1 MSQLNVLF
9 LKALADENRIKM
21 MDLLKEGPMCV
32 SDICQHFDMR
42 QPSVTH
48 HLTLLKRAGI
58 VDSLKSGKE
67 MMYSLNDQ
75 YVNNCCAKLS
85 AHYSDKS
92 ESKDI
97 YKMMV
102 RRMRLHPDLFRA
114 GNFGLEKENLRVN
127 DFGYLDQSD
136 HPITEEDSFFPYI
149 VKDFAE
155 SQVEFITKP
164 LTEPSLALEEMSRL
178 QDHFVKTYDVRLW
191 PFSMPCGLVAKEA
204 IRIAEF
210 PNTKAGKMARDYR
223 EMLALRHGKKMQLIS
238 GVHYNFSFSDAF
250 ANLYKRSMMNDD
262 EADMKAV
269 KNDLYFHVARNI
281 LRYKWLLIYLFGASP
296 FVDSSYKSEV
306 TAQLNSIEH
315 SCECCIEAHTYY
327 EDYATSLRM
336 SRYGYHNKLQEKMRV
351 SYNTLEEYTH
361 HMRQGIDRGIL
372 QKESEYYA
380 PLRFKNSRGIKGSML
395 DALESDGV
403 EYLELRLF
411 DLNPYETYGITMDQ
425 MYLTHLFLVYSA
437 IKPSPCISGKEMT
450 RIYANGQLV
459 SLFGRKDDKEVYY
472 RDGFRSIDTLG
483 LEILGHLKEIAE
495 ILDTDIEHAPYMTAV
510 KHSEE
515 ILRDKSLLLSER
527 LTRELL
533 DQGLSYLGQGIRH
546 SIYEKKEVLR

>member
-1 MSQLNVLF
+1 MSRINVVF
-9 LKALADENRIKM
+9 LKALADENRMKM
-21 MDLLKEGPMCV
+21 MDLLKEGQMCV

-42 QPSVTH
+42 QPSVSH
-48 HLTLLKRAGI
+48 HLTILKRAGI
-58 VDSLKSGKE
+58 VDSQKCGKE

-75 YVNNCCAKLS
+75 YVNHCCAKLS
-85 AHYSDKS
+85 AHYSDGVITNN
-92 ESKDI
+92 I
-97 YKMMV
+97 YQLMV
-102 RRMRLHPDLFRA
+102 QRMKLNPELFRS

-136 HPITEEDSFFPYI
+136 HPITSEDPLYYNI

-155 SQVEFITKP
+155 SQVEFV
-164 LTEPSLALEEMSRL
+164 TEPQTDPGLALEELSRL
-178 QDHFVKTYDVRLW
+178 QDHFVQTYDVRLW
-191 PFSMPCGLVAKEA
+191 PFSMPSGLAPDED

-210 PNTKAGKMARDYR
+210 PNTAAGKVAREYR

-250 ANLYKRSMMNDD
+250 VNHYK
-262 EADMKAV
+262 DMVIPDGEIDLKAA
-269 KNDLYFHVARNI
+269 KNQLYFHVARNI

-296 FVDSSYKSEV
+296 FVDSSYKTEV
-306 TAQLNSIEH
+306 TAQLKGIEH
-315 SCECCIEAHTYY
+315 SCECCGGANTFY

-351 SYNTLEEYTH
+351 SYNTLEEYIQ
-361 HMRQGIDRGIL
+361 HMRQGIDKGIL

-395 DALESDGV
+395 NALEADGV

-411 DLNPYETYGITMDQ
+411 DLNPYETYGLTMDQ

-459 SLFGRKDDKEVYY
+459 SLFGRKENKEVYY
-472 RDGFRSIDTLG
+472 RDGFRRIDTLG
-483 LEILGHLKEIAE
+483 LEILDELKGIAE
-495 ILDTDIEHAPYMTAV
+495 VLDTDIVDAPYMTAV
-510 KHSEE
+510 ENSEE
-515 ILRDKSLLLSER
+515 ILKDQSLLLSER

-533 DQGLSYLGQGIRH
+533 EDGLSYLGQGIRH
-546 SIYEKKEVLR
+546 SISEKKGVLR